1 MKENLYPQT
10 PAEGIMKTH
19 DFQDVF
25 SYRVSCTCGNEDDA
39 CEIFIEKD
47 ADTEEFVITFS
58 TTQKTHWWKSLA
70 SWEIHKIDNPFLYQ
84 IANFAQS
91 FINGLY
97 QRIKI
102 TRDVWISGHV
112 CYQSSTIL
120 SKQTAL
126 NLAEALKNSIQELE
140 DEKVD

>member
-1 MKENLYPQT
+1 MKIEPQI

-19 DFQDVF
+19 NFPDAF
-25 SYRVSCTCGNEDDA
+25 SYRVDCSCGSPDDD

-47 ADTEEFVITFS
+47 EDTNEFVITFS
-58 TTQKTHWWKSLA
+58 TTQKTHWWKHLA
-70 SWEIHKIDNPFLYQ
+70 DWEIHKIDNPFLYQ
-84 IANFAQS
+84 IANFSQS

-102 TRDVWISGHV
+102 TKDVWISGYV
-112 CYQSSTIL
+112 SYQSSTII

-126 NLAEALKNSIQELE
+126 NLAEALKNSIEEL
-140 DEKVD
+140 DK

>member
-1 MKENLYPQT
+1 MEPQI

-19 DFQDVF
+19 DFKDSF
-25 SYRVSCTCGNEDDA
+25 SYRVSCTCGNPDCE

-47 ADTEEFVITFS
+47 EDLDEFIITFS
-58 TTQKTHWWKSLA
+58 TTQKTHWWKTLL
-70 SWEIHKIDNPFLYQ
+70 SWEIHKIDNPLLYW
-84 IANFAQS
+84 IANTTQS

-97 QRIKI
+97 QRLKI
-102 TRDVWISGHV
+102 TKEVWWNGFV
-112 CYQSSTIL
+112 YYQSSTII

-140 DEKVD
+140 NDKENV